1 MHILLVEDDQMIGD
15 AVVQGLQDAGLTVD
29 WLTDGETARLALQ
42 TESNFDLLLLD
53 INLPRLSGLNLL
65 QWLREQG
72 NALPVLIM
80 SARDQID
87 DRVAGLDG
95 GADDY
100 LVKPFSLAE
109 LTARVRAL
117 LRRQQQ
123 RSHPKLVWR
132 DIELDPARQ
141 SVLQGG
147 EPRTLTASEYRLLYM
162 LMSSYP
168 HLLSRRQ
175 IEDKLYGWQEGSASN
190 TLEVHLSHL
199 RRKLGADIL
208 INVRGL
214 GWRLASE
221 KP

>member
-1 MHILLVEDDQMIGD
+1 MIGD

>member
-1 MHILLVEDDQMIGD
+1 MIGD
-15 AVVQGLQDAGLTVD
+15 AVVQGLSDAGLTVD
-29 WLTDGETARLALQ
+29 WVTDGDSARVALQ
-42 TESNFDLLLLD
+42 TDLSFDLLLLD
-53 INLPRLSGLNLL
+53 INLPKLNGLHLL
-65 QWLREQG
+65 QWLRERG

-80 SARDQID
+80 SARDQVD
-87 DRVAGLDG
+87 DRIAGLDT

-100 LVKPFSLAE
+100 LVKPFSLGE

-123 RSHPKLVWR
+123 RSNPKLTWR
-132 DIELDPARQ
+132 NIELDPSRQ
-141 SVLQGG
+141 SVLQDG

-199 RRKLGADIL
+199 RRKLGQDIL
-208 INVRGL
+208 VNVRGL

>member
-1 MHILLVEDDQMIGD
+1 MIGD

-65 QWLREQG
+65 KWLREQG

>member
-29 WLTDGETARLALQ
+29 WTTDGEAARVALQ
-42 TESNFDLLLLD
+42 TDVSFDLLLLD
-53 INLPRLSGLNLL
+53 INLPRLSGLSLL

-208 INVRGL
+208 VNVRGL